1 MCVVDIGVAAVSVD
15 GERARIHLVDG
26 AGLIGVRTALQ
37 KFKGAAGELRVGE
50 HTGGLV
56 VVLIVPDGA
65 VLERHLRTGACIVA
79 LNDAVECGIRSRE
92 GQIDSTMCTRSY
104 IAA

>member
-1 MCVVDIGVAAVSVD
+1 MRVVDIGVAAVSVD

-26 AGLIGVRTALQ
+26 AGLIGIRTALQ
-37 KFKGAAGELRVGE
+37 KSEGTAGELHVGE
-50 HTGGLV
+50 HGGGLV
-56 VVLIVPDGA
+56 VVLVVPDGA

-79 LNDAVECGIRSRE
+79 LNDTVERGIRSRE
-92 GQIDSTMCTRSY
+92 RQINSTMCTRSY